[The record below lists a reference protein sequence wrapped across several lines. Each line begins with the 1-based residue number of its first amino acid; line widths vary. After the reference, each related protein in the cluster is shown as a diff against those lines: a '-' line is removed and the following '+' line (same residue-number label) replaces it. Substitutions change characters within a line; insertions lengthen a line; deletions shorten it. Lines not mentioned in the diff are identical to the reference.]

1 MRDAKRPASPELRKI
16 GAGLLSWRLAKMDVE
31 GDWSCHSIGA
41 TALRDA
47 GAKLAE
53 LEKLTWAEATARAS
67 ARMTRIPTPKLPPK
81 ARRRLEQLKLDD
93 FGELYEIRVAG
104 KPRIWGV
111 REEPVFYFL
120 WWDPNHEVYPARLR
134 NT

>member
-1 MRDAKRPASPELRKI
+1 
-16 GAGLLSWRLAKMDVE
+16 MDVE

-41 TALRDA
+41 AELRDA

-53 LEKLTWAEATARAS
+53 LEKLTWAEATGGSS
-67 ARMTRIPTPKLPPK
+67 ARITRIPTPSLTPD
-81 ARRRLEQLKLDD
+81 ARKRLEELKLDD

-120 WWDPNHEVYPARLR
+120 WWDPNHKVCPARLR
-134 NT
+134 HT